1 MGNTPAAAADL
12 RFCLLEEG
20 RPPPVA
26 AACNPTPPWLLA
38 IRVSRVDFLSFFFLA
53 GFDRSLMWLLPQWF
67 CIIAAVAMVAVF
79 AAEIFPWCES
89 KGDVAL
95 CAIALAG
102 ALLMGPI
109 LGLAMTACAADD
121 DEAAARIPSR
131 YTRSEENMGRAAI
144 MAVALLGLYVIYLAA
159 VRGGDSGRFLDAACY
174 VMMGLGLIVGHS
186 VTWIEE

>member
-12 RFCLLEEG
+12 RCCLLEEG

-26 AACNPTPPWLLA
+26 AARNPTPPWLLA
-38 IRVSRVDFLSFFFLA
+38 IRVSRVDFL
-53 GFDRSLMWLLPQWF
+53 SLMWLLPQWF

-79 AAEIFPWCES
+79 AAEFFPRCES

-121 DEAAARIPSR
+121 DEASARIPSR

>member
-12 RFCLLEEG
+12 RCCLLEEG
-20 RPPPVA
+20 RPPPA
-26 AACNPTPPWLLA
+26 AAARNPTPPWLLA
-38 IRVSRVDFLSFFFLA
+38 IR
-53 GFDRSLMWLLPQWF
+53 WF

-79 AAEIFPWCES
+79 AAEIFPRCES

-174 VMMGLGLIVGHS
+174 GMMGLGLIVGHS
-186 VTWIEE
+186 VTWIEGCFLRRD

>member
-12 RFCLLEEG
+12 RCCLLEEG
-20 RPPPVA
+20 RPFA
-26 AACNPTPPWLLA
+26 AARNPTPPWLLA
-38 IRVSRVDFLSFFFLA
+38 IR
-53 GFDRSLMWLLPQWF
+53 WF

-79 AAEIFPWCES
+79 AAEIFPQCES
-89 KGDVAL
+89 KGEVAL

-109 LGLAMTACAADD
+109 LGLAMTACADDD

-159 VRGGDSGRFLDAACY
+159 VRGGRGGGGGGRFLDAACY
-174 VMMGLGLIVGHS
+174 GMMGLGLIIGHS
-186 VTWIEE
+186 VAWIEGCFMRRD